1 MLAGLDSSE
10 ALSLS
15 CRWPPSSC
23 LFTGSVPLDMCP
35 LASLCPN
42 LLSHKDPS
50 QTAPSKAEMHF
61 GVKTS
66 VSLSLTGLPSFLS
79 LMASLLT
86 AANQSK
92 LEIVNLQCSLEL
104 SESLKHY
111 PSVWVP
117 TQQILMSL
125 VWGCSLGRRNLATLR
140 VIPCLAKV

>member
-10 ALSLS
+10 ALSLF

-23 LFTGSVPLDMCP
+23 LFTGSFPLDMCP
-35 LASLCPN
+35 LESLCPN
-42 LLSHKDPS
+42 LLFHKESS
-50 QTAPSKAEMHF
+50 QTAPSKAEMNF

-66 VSLSLTGLPSFLS
+66 VSLSFTRLPSFLS

-92 LEIVNLQCSLEL
+92 LEITNLQCSLEL
-104 SESLKHY
+104 SENIKHY

-125 VWGCSLGRRNLATLR
+125 VWGCSLDRKNLATLQ
-140 VIPCLAKV
+140 VVPCLAKV